1 MTAQS
6 RGNKKRG
13 LGRGLDALI
22 VSTAPPADEESHSHP
37 SASLNADLDPNQT
50 GVNDISIRLISPNPK
65 QPRTHFDETALT
77 ELADSI
83 REHGIIQPLI
93 LTENPDE
100 RGRYWLVAGER
111 RWRAAKRA
119 GLDTVPAIVR
129 ETSPQQLVEWAIIEN
144 IQRSDLNPLEEA
156 VAYYTLM
163 REFSFTHEQ
172 VAERVGKSR
181 STVTN
186 TMRLLHL
193 PADAQKALI
202 VGRISAGHAR
212 ALLSLPDQKMMLTL
226 LEQIMADGL
235 NVRQTEVAAKML
247 LYPEDE
253 SAVTEENDDGLD
265 ENLDEIIEEREPVGD
280 EDHQVQRMENSFRT
294 ALGTRV
300 NLRRKSDGSGR
311 LVIHFYNDD
320 DLQNIYELVAQESDS

>member
-129 ETSPQQLVEWAIIEN
+129 ETSPQ
-144 IQRSDLNPLEEA
+144 
-156 VAYYTLM
+156 
-163 REFSFTHEQ
+163 
-172 VAERVGKSR
+172 
-181 STVTN
+181 
-186 TMRLLHL
+186 
-193 PADAQKALI
+193 ALI